1 MNILIKSAT
10 IIDPRSSFNN
20 QVVDILIEKGV
31 ITKIA
36 SSIKNSH
43 KFKRIGSR

>member
-1 MNILIKSAT
+1 MKYIKSVT
-10 IIDPRSSFNN
+10 VIDPRSSFNN

-36 SSIKNSH
+36 TSIKILINS
-43 KFKRIGSR
+43 KNWF